1 MKNEI
6 KVGILGIVTLFVAVF
21 GYKYLKGSNLL
32 DSSWRY
38 YVRFRDVGQMDA
50 SAPVLTRG
58 FKVGSVTKINIDP
71 ESPDWILVTIE
82 VNKEIKL
89 PKSTK
94 AILVSQ
100 GLMGGKAIIL
110 QFDKSCTDDCLE
122 NKSNIPGEIAGMLSS
137 MFSKD
142 EVKDY
147 TQAIGNELNTLLDTS
162 VVNQNK
168 ELAGTIKNIHII
180 LDNLAK
186 STSSIKMLLDHS
198 NTAISHSMQNLE
210 QVTNTLAKNSESI
223 SQSIKNLDKISSSIA
238 QADPGK
244 MLKSADATLV
254 ESKKSLQELT
264 STLEQSKQTIS
275 HLNNILTDVNSGK
288 GSLGKL
294 INDPSLY
301 QNLNRSSKNLDL
313 LLQDLRLNPK
323 RYIHVSVFG
332 GNNTKYEVPEHDPA
346 IPDNN
351 KSLK

>member
-1 MKNEI
+1 
-6 KVGILGIVTLFVAVF
+6 
-21 GYKYLKGSNLL
+21 
-32 DSSWRY
+32 
-38 YVRFRDVGQMDA
+38 MDA

-110 QFDKSCTDDCLE
+110 QFDASCTTDCLE

-147 TQAIGNELNTLLDTS
+147 TQAIGSEINTLLDTS
-162 VVNQNK
+162 AVNPNA
-168 ELAGTIKNIHII
+168 ELASTIKNVHII
-180 LDNLAK
+180 LDNLSK
-186 STSSIKMLLDHS
+186 STSSIKTLLDRS
-198 NTAISHSMQNLE
+198 NMAISHSMSNLE
-210 QVTNTLAKNSESI
+210 QVTSTLAKNSESI

-244 MLKSADATLV
+244 MLKTADATLL
-254 ESKKSLQELT
+254 ESKKSLQQL
-264 STLEQSKQTIS
+264 SATLEQSQHTIS
-275 HLNNILTDVNSGK
+275 QLNNILTDVNSGK

-301 QNLNRSSKNLDL
+301 QNLNRSSRNLDL

-332 GNNTKYEVPEHDPA
+332 GNTSKYQVPEADPA
-346 IPDNN
+346 LPETG
-351 KSLK
+351 KSPK